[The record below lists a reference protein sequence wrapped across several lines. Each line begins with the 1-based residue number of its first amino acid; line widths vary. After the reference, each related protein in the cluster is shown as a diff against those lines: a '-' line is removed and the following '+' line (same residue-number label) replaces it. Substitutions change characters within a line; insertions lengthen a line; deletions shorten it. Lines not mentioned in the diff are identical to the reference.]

1 MFYITQSP
9 GVHGTIGPITS
20 LIGYARMT
28 NYAPSFVSVH
38 QIKHIQTAKG
48 RAHQTSEGGNVP
60 LVKLSSSM
68 QTVDTKHGYGY
79 MVTLTEHLWGF
90 SPVCR
95 LMCTSN
101 MYCALNGLLSRTQP
115 DQQHTNSFRLSR

>member
-1 MFYITQSP
+1 MFYITQPP
-9 GVHGTIGPITS
+9 GVHDTIGPITS

-28 NYAPSFVSVH
+28 NYALSFVSVH
-38 QIKHIQTAKG
+38 QIKHTQTAKG
-48 RAHQTSEGGNVP
+48 RAHKTTEGGNA
-60 LVKLSSSM
+60 LLNSSM
-68 QTVDTKHGYGY
+68 DTKHGYGY

-101 MYCALNGLLSRTQP
+101 MYCALNGLLSRTHP
-115 DQQHTNSFRLSR
+115 DQEHTNSFRLSR